1 MANARRSILVCKI
14 ERHRYVRHREFLTCC
29 DKRCCSC
36 IDYSVKA
43 EADQLSSWSMR
54 SVFCTGLEHFM
65 CKRTS
70 RMNAPIVQV
79 RKGTHYLG
87 CDWLLAPIFWPPRG
101 GAGGLGSHR
110 AGQKQLGRFVWLPTR
125 DFAVSV
131 CQFWPICLNACKL
144 IL

>member
-1 MANARRSILVCKI
+1 
-14 ERHRYVRHREFLTCC
+14 
-29 DKRCCSC
+29 
-36 IDYSVKA
+36 
-43 EADQLSSWSMR
+43 
-54 SVFCTGLEHFM
+54 M

-110 AGQKQLGRFVWLPTR
+110 AGQKQLGRFFFFAHKGFCCLCVLILAHLFGCLQTDFVAHQMQCQVVWLT
-125 DFAVSV
+125 
-131 CQFWPICLNACKL
+131 
-144 IL
+144 ILVF